1 MRDFFHKHRVE
12 LIVDAGYDC
21 IHAAVPRRFAG
32 RIPNVHPSLLE
43 FACGMDAV
51 ERRWPAALVARGH
64 RARRHRRP
72 DAGPVPCRSRS

>member
-1 MRDFFHKHRVE
+1 
-12 LIVDAGYDC
+12 
-21 IHAAVPRRFAG
+21 
-32 RIPNVHPSLLE
+32 LLE